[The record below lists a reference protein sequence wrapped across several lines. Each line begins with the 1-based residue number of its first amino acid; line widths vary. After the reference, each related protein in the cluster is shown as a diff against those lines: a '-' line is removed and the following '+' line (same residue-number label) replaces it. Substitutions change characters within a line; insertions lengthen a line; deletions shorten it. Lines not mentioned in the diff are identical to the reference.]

1 MLSSSISADTEASG
15 WILELDVRIGRS
27 VAEDN
32 VSDDITDPVSVTGLV
47 EMYWIRVGVS
57 FRTLELVSAL
67 AVSLSLKS
75 NAVVTDGGN
84 SERLPDASVVATGSV
99 ALSVV
104 ALLTSVVDR
113 AGTDGMTELE
123 GTIGRSVLS

>member
-47 EMYWIRVGVS
+47 DVYWIRVGVS

-67 AVSLSLKS
+67 AVSLSLHS

-84 SERLPDASVVATGSV
+84 SERVSDASVVATGSV

-104 ALLTSVVDR
+104 ASLTSAVDK
-113 AGTDGMTELE
+113 AGTDGMTELKS
-123 GTIGRSVLS
+123 TIGRSVLI

>member
-15 WILELDVRIGRS
+15 WILELDVTIGRS

-32 VSDDITDPVSVTGLV
+32 VSDNITDPVSVTELV
-47 EMYWIRVGVS
+47 DVYWMRVGVS

-75 NAVVTDGGN
+75 NAAVIDAGN
-84 SERLPDASVVATGSV
+84 SERVPDASVVATGSV

-104 ALLTSVVDR
+104 ASLTSVVDR

-123 GTIGRSVLS
+123 GTIGRSVLI

>member
-32 VSDDITDPVSVTGLV
+32 VSDDITDPVSVTELV
-47 EMYWIRVGVS
+47 DVYWMRVGVS

-75 NAVVTDGGN
+75 NAAVIDAGN
-84 SERLPDASVVATGSV
+84 SERVPDASVVATGSV

-104 ALLTSVVDR
+104 ASLTSVVDR

-123 GTIGRSVLS
+123 GTIGRSVLI

>member
-1 MLSSSISADTEASG
+1 MLSSSISADAEVSG

-27 VAEDN
+27 VAEDTI
-32 VSDDITDPVSVTGLV
+32 SDNTADPVFVTRLV
-47 EMYWIRVGVS
+47 DMYWMRVGVS
-57 FRTLELVSAL
+57 SRMPELVSAL
-67 AVSLSLKS
+67 AVSLSLHS

-84 SERLPDASVVATGSV
+84 SERVSDASVVATGSV

-104 ALLTSVVDR
+104 ASLTSAVDK

-123 GTIGRSVLS
+123 STIGRSVLI

>member
-1 MLSSSISADTEASG
+1 MLSPSISADTEASG
-15 WILELDVRIGRS
+15 WIPELDVTIGRS

-32 VSDDITDPVSVTGLV
+32 VSDNITDPVSVTGLV
-47 EMYWIRVGVS
+47 DLYWMRVGVS
-57 FRTLELVSAL
+57 FRMPELVSAL
-67 AVSLSLKS
+67 AVSLSLHS

-84 SERLPDASVVATGSV
+84 SERVSDASVVATGSV

-104 ALLTSVVDR
+104 ASLTSVVDR

-123 GTIGRSVLS
+123 GTIGRSVLI